1 MISRVF
7 LADSIDWFDPGTWRP
22 FWVRVQHLWKPQK
35 HEDHE
40 PQRHK
45 NQVCGCGFS
54 FKGWTNPIKWIK
66 MASYLNMA
74 CHFNQESMGFQ
85 QKCELQI
92 RKFPGT
98 LSDLASHL
106 SFTEQLQS
114 GRFWCFFPPKKVV
127 NRKGKLLKHGRLV
140 KKDVNSYSQPL
151 GGGFN
156 NFLFSSLPGEL
167 IHFD

>member
-1 MISRVF
+1 MI
-7 LADSIDWFDPGTWRP
+7 PGFSWQIGLNDLTQEP
-22 FWVRVQHLWKPQK
+22 GGHLESWVRVKHLWKPRNMK
-35 HEDHE
+35 IMNHK
-40 PQRHK
+40 RHK

-54 FKGWTNPIKWIK
+54 FKGWTNPIRWIK
-66 MASYLNMA
+66 IQLASYLNMT

-85 QKCELQI
+85 QKCESQI

-114 GRFWCFFPPKKVV
+114 GRFWCFFPPTKKVV

-140 KKDVNSYSQPL
+140 KMMWTRTVN
-151 GGGFN
+151 
-156 NFLFSSLPGEL
+156 
-167 IHFD
+167 HRVVV